1 MFVYELSHIICPTLV
16 PSTDDILSVLARN
29 SATIC
34 NYCPVILNCL
44 NTVIKIFRLLRTRCL
59 LCHTSMQL
67 VMNLQDETLS
77 FCWKQQLSS
86 PSCQSLPSC
95 VWEQRKRWK
104 IGFHTVLDSRVQSVT
119 DLADFSVSAYSMD
132 ILAHLGIIPYLLGV
146 YLDYHMFILCVYLVK
161 LGLIIR
167 GPHQHQ

>member
-1 MFVYELSHIICPTLV
+1 MFVYELSNIICPTLV
-16 PSTDDILSVLARN
+16 PPTDILSVQARC

-34 NYCPVILNCL
+34 NYCPVIL

-104 IGFHTVLDSRVQSVT
+104 IGFHTVLDSQVQSVT

-132 ILAHLGIIPYLLGV
+132 ILAYLGIIPYLLGV
-146 YLDYHMFILCVYLVK
+146 LYLDYHMVILCVYLVN
-161 LGLIIR
+161 LELISR
-167 GPHQHQ
+167 GPHQHL